1 MGCNKLVVSEK
12 FMVLEVYLRKQEKL
26 QVNDLIAYFIK
37 VEKVEQAKP
46 RQNPV
51 VQFSSVSQSCL
62 KLCNPTEGNTLGF
75 PVNHQLPELAQ
86 THGHRV
92 CDAIQPFNFLLSP
105 SPPAFN
111 LSQNLFQ

>member
-12 FMVLEVYLRKQEKL
+12 FMVLEVYLRKQEKF

>member
-12 FMVLEVYLRKQEKL
+12 FMVLEVYLRKQEKF

-51 VQFSSVSQSCL
+51 VQFSSVQS
-62 KLCNPTEGNTLGF
+62 
-75 PVNHQLPELAQ
+75 
-86 THGHRV
+86 
-92 CDAIQPFNFLLSP
+92 LSHV
-105 SPPAFN
+105 
-111 LSQNLFQ
+111 